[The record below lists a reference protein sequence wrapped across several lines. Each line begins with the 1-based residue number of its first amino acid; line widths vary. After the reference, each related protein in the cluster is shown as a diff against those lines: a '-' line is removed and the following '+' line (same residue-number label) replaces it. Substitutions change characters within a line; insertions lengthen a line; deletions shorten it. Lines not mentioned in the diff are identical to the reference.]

1 MTVGCVRPFMPIFG
15 MVMALSSAALG
26 ATEKAPSETTNSS
39 VKAGTDHKSGAAR
52 MDAARKKG
60 QAKQAD
66 TGAKKQKQND
76 KNTQGEQGTGSG
88 SKSQD
93 VDTEHLFGFTEGS
106 DAGEK
111 GEQEV
116 VVDTITRLGKR
127 LSGPGGGHYRVLDTK
142 LGYQFD
148 PIDRLSIE
156 FGAFGTFRQVRNIL
170 DLDDKSY
177 GTFDGVSVEVKY
189 QFMKG
194 DKDQP
199 LGLALELRPRF
210 ARVLPIEGNGA
221 DIFDMETVL
230 QLDLQVVP
238 DKLWYGSN
246 ISFEP
251 AAGRQRGPDA
261 PGYRSSTF
269 LWSNALIARVG
280 ESTYLGPEVRYLR
293 GYNGTFLN
301 DLESEALFVGPAL
314 HHRFTEKIWLT
325 VAYAGQVW
333 GRDADPTLAGRAL
346 GLNQFERHNVRVKF
360 GMEF

>member
-1 MTVGCVRPFMPIFG
+1 MRPIMCIVGVI
-15 MVMALSSAALG
+15 VALSSPTAGAAQKDDPTAAKPQVRASKDRRSGVARTG
-26 ATEKAPSETTNSS
+26 AQAQKDQADGRDA
-39 VKAGTDHKSGAAR
+39 KAGGSSKD
-52 MDAARKKG
+52 D
-60 QAKQAD
+60 Q
-66 TGAKKQKQND
+66 
-76 KNTQGEQGTGSG
+76 GSG
-88 SKSQD
+88 GDGGQSKD

-116 VVDTITRLGKR
+116 TVDTISRLGKR
-127 LSGPGGGHYRVLDTK
+127 LSGPGGGRYRVLDTK

-156 FGAFGTFRQVRNIL
+156 FGAFGTFRQVRNII
-170 DLDDKSY
+170 DLDEKSY

-189 QFMKG
+189 QFLKG

-210 ARVLPIEGNGA
+210 SRVLPIEGNGA

-230 QLDLQVVP
+230 QLDLQLVP

-251 AAGRQRGPDA
+251 AAGRQRGPGA

-269 LWSNALIARVG
+269 LWSNALVARVG
-280 ESTYLGPEVRYLR
+280 ESTYLGPEIRYLR

-301 DLESEALFVGPAL
+301 ELESEALFVGPAL